1 MSQIL
6 SQLWARLQKY
16 HSIQESHSSW
26 QPSTSYSC
34 YTVTLNLMKYYRQ
47 IFLSDRSVM
56 VCLQNPYIMVLL
68 NLILSFRKANA
79 WELLSVEP
87 IRWLLLITETQR
99 TCLISSNFGH
109 LLYTWSDLFG
119 LLFVSPV

>member
-16 HSIQESHSSW
+16 HSIQEPHSSW

-34 YTVTLNLMKYYRQ
+34 LTVTLNLMKYYRQ

-56 VCLQNPYIMVLL
+56 VCLQNPYIMILL

-87 IRWLLLITETQR
+87 IRWLLLITETQSV
-99 TCLISSNFGH
+99 CLISSNFGH
-109 LLYTWSDLFG
+109 LLYMWRDLFG
-119 LLFVSPV
+119 LLLMSPV